1 MVEDLSI
8 SHHDMSM
15 TYLKKIYS
23 YRHTIA
29 RDLRFSLVVVITL
42 VFAVASTTNYFY
54 SLERDTTALNEK
66 AEEIMDNL
74 ASVLVKPLWN
84 IDNNELKKI
93 IAVYRQS
100 EIVYDIKLDDE
111 SNQVMVPANKDL
123 QDSPLVL
130 MRVIHYENNPIGRV
144 TVAFSDTRL
153 VEKRREFAVYTAIIF
168 TILTL
173 ALMLATTLLVRRF
186 LNTPFDKLKRG
197 LEVISSGNYT
207 HRFDRFKQEDL
218 NEITDRVM
226 HMASEIAKRESA
238 LEGNREKL
246 EILNTAILD
255 IFSCSETNGLVRTT
269 LELSNKVCGADFGW
283 FIGDRTHW
291 TGTEEE
297 KQSRPIARICVRGQ
311 CFEATDDEVAP
322 HVLQDPSDRIFTFP
336 LRSRHRQVGQ
346 ITIAY
351 DEVPDQSIQSL
362 LKSLMS
368 LATLALIR
376 QSFIRE
382 TAFITAELQVAETVQ
397 RSMLPDDARTLSSVI
412 VSHHYEPVLRVGG
425 DWFSIIESRDKQD
438 IFAILG
444 DVTGH
449 GLAQGLVTTAVAG
462 ALQVLESLIHDYGTQ
477 SMLKPSQIV
486 NQLNRVIAR
495 IAGKSNL
502 RMTCVVAKLELN
514 SNRLLVCNAGH
525 TFPIVMRKNGSNY
538 KAETLT
544 RKQQFMLGEESTR
557 GINFS
562 YSDAEYAL
570 LDDDVLFLY
579 TDGLTDAVDREGRSF
594 ARKFYRFFARTQ
606 EIISPD
612 QVKGDLIRL
621 LRSHTNDVPL
631 KDDICLLTI
640 SRRPAAKVDA
650 A

>member
-1 MVEDLSI
+1 MI
-8 SHHDMSM
+8 Q
-15 TYLKKIYS
+15 LKKIS
-23 YRHTIA
+23 LHRHTIA
-29 RDLRFSLVVVITL
+29 RDLGLALVIVITFVFSL
-42 VFAVASTTNYFY
+42 ASSTNYYY
-54 SLERDTTALNEK
+54 SLARDTTALNEK

-84 IDNNELKKI
+84 IDTNELKKI
-93 IAVYRQS
+93 VAVYRQS
-100 EIVYDIKLDDE
+100 EIVYDIKLEDE
-111 SNQVMVPANKDL
+111 SNQLTVAATKNLDE
-123 QDSPLVL
+123 SSLVL

-144 TVAFSDTRL
+144 TVAFSDRSL
-153 VEKRREFAVYTAIIF
+153 VEKRREFAIYTGVIF

-186 LNTPFDKLKRG
+186 LNEPFDKLKHG

-218 NEITDRVM
+218 NDITDKVM
-226 HMASEIAKRESA
+226 LMASEIAKREEA
-238 LEGNREKL
+238 LVGNREKL

-269 LELSNKVCGADFGW
+269 LELTNKVCGADFGW
-283 FIGDRTHW
+283 FIGHRSHW
-291 TGTEEE
+291 SGTEEE
-297 KQSRPIARICVRGQ
+297 KQSTPIARICVRGQ
-311 CFEATDDEVAP
+311 CFEATEEEVAP
-322 HVLQDPSDRIFTFP
+322 HVLQEPSDRVFTFP
-336 LRSRHRQVGQ
+336 LRSRYRQVGQ

-351 DEVPDQSIQSL
+351 DEVPDPSVQSL

-397 RSMLPDDARTLSSVI
+397 RSMLPDEARSLSSVI

-462 ALQVLESLIHDYGTQ
+462 ALQVLESLIHDYGSQ
-477 SMLKPSQIV
+477 SVLKPSQIV

-514 SNRLLVCNAGH
+514 NQRLLVCNAGH
-525 TFPIVMRKNGSNY
+525 TFPIIMRKRDTIY
-538 KAETLT
+538 KSETLT
-544 RKQQFMLGEESTR
+544 RKQQYMLGEDSTR
-557 GINFS
+557 NNSFS

-570 LDDDVLFLY
+570 FDDDVLFLY

-594 ARKFYRFFARTQ
+594 SRKFYRFFSRTQ
-606 EIISPD
+606 EINSPE
-612 QVKGDLIRL
+612 QVKNELIRL

-640 SRRPAAKVDA
+640 SRRPKVKTEAA
-650 A
+650 